1 VAGHGKPAF
10 TKTVGH
16 LRQVRTFRHWYYT
29 LDYLRDPQLQRDVH
43 RSQNRI
49 EAYHQLRAV
58 LTQVSGGK
66 QLIGRTDLA
75 IAISNQ
81 CGRLVA
87 NVIIAYNSVLLSTL
101 LERYRGEGN
110 RKALALLQK
119 ISPVAW
125 QHIHLLGHYT
135 FRGGKHAI
143 DPEALLANV
152 RLG

>member
-1 VAGHGKPAF
+1 M
-10 TKTVGH
+10 
-16 LRQVRTFRHWYYT
+16 
-29 LDYLRDPQLQRDVH
+29 
-43 RSQNRI
+43 
-49 EAYHQLRAV
+49 

-87 NVIIAYNSVLLSTL
+87 NVIAYNSVLLSTL
-101 LERYRGEGN
+101 LERYRGEDD